1 MKTINFNL
9 KTVNEFTNEIFIK
22 EFNEAIKKVV
32 EGKAEIHLEVSKN
45 KKVFCISCNDGKTI
59 YINRNIT
66 KVKNFYGS
74 IRKSYKKTSWNVI
87 GELSGI
93 CKGFIKEAV

>member
-1 MKTINFNL
+1 MKTIDFNL
-9 KTVNEFTNEIFIK
+9 NTVKEFTNEIFIK
-22 EFNEAIKKVV
+22 EFKEAIKKVV

-45 KKVFCISCNDGKTI
+45 EKVFCIVCNDGETI

-66 KVKNFYGS
+66 KVSNFYGS
-74 IRKSYKKTSWNVI
+74 IRKNYKRTSWDVI
-87 GELSGI
+87 GIVNGI